1 LLSNKAP
8 NIPIT
13 TSINI
18 SKRGLGALKK
28 GEEKKRRR
36 RRKKEDKCPNIREV
50 LSSLSSPQILES
62 QERYKFLQG
71 AKVELG
77 VHHYHFFTP
86 SFLLTIIAIC
96 HYHHISTQPIYL
108 GPHTCTS

>member
-1 LLSNKAP
+1 LLSNKAS

-28 GEEKKRRR
+28 KKKKKRR
-36 RRKKEDKCPNIREV
+36 KEEDKCPNIRKV
-50 LSSLSSPQILES
+50 LSSPSSPQILQG

-86 SFLLTIIAIC
+86 LFLLTIIAIC
-96 HYHHISTQPIYL
+96 HYHHVSTQPIYL